1 MGIGRFVY
9 TPILP
14 DMIEAIGLTPTEAG
28 LIATANFLGYLVGA
42 LAASAAWLR
51 GPHRSW
57 FLAGLFASAITT
69 AAMGLTEALGAQML
83 IRLLGGVASAFVL
96 VFASALILDCL
107 AALGRP
113 RLSALFFA
121 GVGVGIAVSG
131 LLISVLGSQGYDW
144 RVQWIASG
152 VISLVAAL
160 FVVWLVPRQANEVE
174 QEPLQPETTAD
185 GRLKRLIVAYGL
197 YGFGYIITATFI
209 ATIARASSEGRSLE
223 TVVWLVVGVSA
234 IPSVALWTY
243 LGRRWSFAAAFA
255 VACVIEAGGVALTV
269 TSSSALAIV
278 VGGVLLGGTFV
289 GIAALGLLYARSLS
303 VGDSRRILAL
313 MTASFA
319 FGQMVGPTFAG
330 VTFDLGDSFLVP
342 SLAAAAALIGS
353 AWLVMV
359 KHQPQTLSTTMYPP

>member
-57 FLAGLFASAITT
+57 FLVGLFASGITT

-96 VFASALILDCL
+96 VFASALILDRL
-107 AALGRP
+107 AAMGRP
-113 RLSALFFA
+113 RLSALFFT
-121 GVGVGIAVSG
+121 GVGVGIAVSA

-160 FVVWLVPRQANEVE
+160 FVVWLVPHEVNEVE

-197 YGFGYIITATFI
+197 FGFGYIITATFI
-209 ATIARASSEGRSLE
+209 STIARASSDDRSLE
-223 TVVWLVVGVSA
+223 TVVWLAVGLSA

-243 LGRRWSFAAAFA
+243 LGRRWSIASAFA

-269 TSSSALAIV
+269 SSSSAWAIV
-278 VGGVLLGGTFV
+278 VGGILLGATFV
-289 GIAALGLLYARSLS
+289 GIAALGLLYAHSLS
-303 VGDSRRILAL
+303 VGDSRRTLAL

-319 FGQMVGPTFAG
+319 LGQMVGPTFAG
-330 VTFDLGDSFLVP
+330 FTFDLGDSFLVP
-342 SLAAAAALIGS
+342 SLAAATALIGS

-359 KHQPQTLSTTMYPP
+359 KHQPPALSSTSVP

>member
-1 MGIGRFVY
+1 
-9 TPILP
+9 
-14 DMIEAIGLTPTEAG
+14 
-28 LIATANFLGYLVGA
+28 
-42 LAASAAWLR
+42 
-51 GPHRSW
+51 
-57 FLAGLFASAITT
+57 
-69 AAMGLTEALGAQML
+69 MGLTAALGTQML

-96 VFASALILDCL
+96 VFGSALILDRL
-107 AALGRP
+107 AAVGRP
-113 RLSALFFA
+113 RLSAVFFA
-121 GVGVGIAVSG
+121 GVGVGIAVSAF
-131 LLISVLGSQGYDW
+131 LISVLGLQGYDW
-144 RVQWIASG
+144 RIQWIASG

-160 FVVWLVPRQANEVE
+160 FVVWLVPHETNDIER
-174 QEPLQPETTAD
+174 EPLQHETTAD

-209 ATIARASSEGRSLE
+209 STIARSSSDGRSLE
-223 TVVWLVVGVSA
+223 TVVWLAVGLSA
-234 IPSVALWTY
+234 ILSVALWTY
-243 LGRRWSFAAAFA
+243 LGRRWALASAFA

-269 TSSSALAIV
+269 ISSSAWAIV

-303 VGDSRRILAL
+303 VGDSRRTLAL

-359 KHQPQTLSTTMYPP
+359 KHQSQALNSTVVP